1 MVWVAICYQSNA
13 IRKFNRLLGYA
24 DSKDC
29 HAKQH
34 RKTNSISPLPNT
46 LLHRIYDTDG
56 SKWWSIGAN
65 THDGMCSR
73 GHKKLWSVP
82 QRFLQA
88 DNIINNNNSHDNVYG
103 AVIMTKVIAGVHP
116 VHLMDVDWAPGGR
129 QPSDQASRLGL
140 WVRRKLAAIIH
151 IHHRHCYYY
160 SAYRLILILPSHE
173 GWKAESTRALQ

>member
-34 RKTNSISPLPNT
+34 RKTKSISPLPNT

-88 DNIINNNNSHDNVYG
+88 DINNNNSHDNVYG

-116 VHLMDVDWAPGGR
+116 VHLMDVDWAAANPQTKPVDLGCESAENWQLSSTSTVAIVIITQPIGWYSFYRPTKGGR
-129 QPSDQASRLGL
+129 LSRPE
-140 WVRRKLAAIIH
+140 
-151 IHHRHCYYY
+151 HC
-160 SAYRLILILPSHE
+160 SKGA
-173 GWKAESTRALQ
+173 